1 MKIIIVVGG
10 GGDGFERDA
19 QAFHVRVV
27 AHLSRADL
35 EARGVEPVAYRAR
48 EVVLGA
54 RQLARESAD
63 GGGGGE
69 GKVLKERRA
78 PRERGRMGSSLT
90 VTTAACPINE
100 DDEKTTKRRV

>member
-54 RQLARESAD
+54 RQLARESAG

-69 GKVLKERRA
+69 GEWRGGVERRQL
-78 PRERGRMGSSLT
+78 ELKGVEGG
-90 VTTAACPINE
+90 
-100 DDEKTTKRRV
+100 D